1 MRTSVN
7 LNQAKRR
14 KIKLRS
20 RIYKSCP
27 GPVLVLRFDYQSC
40 PGPVLG
46 FKFCNQSCPGPV
58 LEAKFAHQSC
68 PGPVLGSFSM
78 AMKKTGGKKTRMI
91 NMIFKMWWTGLKKK
105 RLIQGSL
112 KN

>member
-1 MRTSVN
+1 M
-7 LNQAKRR
+7 
-14 KIKLRS
+14 
-20 RIYKSCP
+20 
-27 GPVLVLRFDYQSC
+27 LRFDYQSC

-78 AMKKTGGKKTRMI
+78 AMKKTAY
-91 NMIFKMWWTGLKKK
+91 IFQLSIEEAATL
-105 RLIQGSL
+105 S
-112 KN
+112 